1 MVAAVANEKV
11 WWYLARAGGLTAWWL
26 LAGAVLWGL
35 VLSTRIAKG
44 KVTPAWLLDL
54 HRMLGGLALL
64 FTGLHIGAVVAD
76 SWVHFGW
83 ADVLVPF
90 ASQWRPGATAAGVL
104 GLYLLLAVEL
114 TSLAQRK
121 LPRRLWRAVHATSF
135 VLFLSVSLHAVLA
148 GADAGNLGVRISGGL
163 MLVAFTFLLIYRAA
177 AGVGGARPRPTPAT
191 ASRPQSSPPPEPASR
206 TEAAATTPPR

>member
-1 MVAAVANEKV
+1 MNEKV
-11 WWYLARAGGLTAWWL
+11 WWFLARAGGLTAWWL
-26 LAGAVLWGL
+26 LAASVLWGL

-54 HRMLGGLALL
+54 HRMMGGLALL
-64 FTGLHIGAVVAD
+64 FTLLHIGAIAAD

-83 ADVLVPF
+83 ADVLVPY
-90 ASQWRPGATAAGVL
+90 ASQWRPGATAAGIL
-104 GLYLLLAVEL
+104 GLYLLAAIEL

-121 LPRRLWRAVHATSF
+121 LPRRLWRAIHTTSF

-148 GADAGNLGVRISGGL
+148 GADSTNIAVRISGAL

-177 AGVGGARPRPTPAT
+177 VGVRTPRRSTPA
-191 ASRPQSSPPPEPASR
+191 PAS
-206 TEAAATTPPR
+206 TPAGPSVPK